1 MTTLAVAIA
10 AGTVVFELKVAMSTI
25 EVEVLFEVTPVANT
39 IEVGLVVVVI
49 PVCKSTFVV
58 MLMPVPSIIV
68 GLLKVEEVVI
78 VIVGLLIVEEV
89 IRAVVG
95 LLIVEDVVSAV
106 VGLDTVTVAKEV
118 VEDLDVVG
126 TSTTMDV
133 DKEAEVLF
141 EIADVVDIVV
151 GFNEVVAIS
160 ITDTL
165 LDMDIVSISV
175 AAIDTEAIGSISA
188 QTLPA
193 SKANAVRDIGKC
205 IAVV

>member
-1 MTTLAVAIA
+1 
-10 AGTVVFELKVAMSTI
+10 
-25 EVEVLFEVTPVANT
+25 
-39 IEVGLVVVVI
+39 
-49 PVCKSTFVV
+49 
-58 MLMPVPSIIV
+58 
-68 GLLKVEEVVI
+68 LLS
-78 VIVGLLIVEEV
+78 VEEV

-106 VGLDTVTVAKEV
+106 VGLDTVTVAREV

-175 AAIDTEAIGSISA
+175 TAILDMDIVSISVAAIDTEAIGSISA